1 MQSAFVAN
9 GTFNSTLTGCTAR
22 FFDASSE
29 NAYIKLTTRG
39 SGVVK
44 APIFDTSLCDDG
56 SYVNVLA
63 GTVIPIK

>member
-1 MQSAFVAN
+1 M
-9 GTFNSTLTGCTAR
+9 AR

-29 NAYIKLTTRG
+29 NAYIKVTTRG

-44 APIFDTSLCDDG
+44 APIFDVTLCDDR
-56 SYVNVLA
+56 SYGNVLA